1 MPVTTSSNICLSL
14 SIRAL
19 KLLGIPVLGL
29 LSACAA
35 TPNMS
40 TSLIAAGA
48 QIQTAATGFTFTE
61 GPAADALGNVYFS
74 DIPNNRIHILRN
86 NGELETFNANS
97 NGSNGLFFDNRWRLF
112 AAEGG
117 AGRISRLS
125 LRGDAVP
132 VISRYQ
138 GNAFN
143 SPNDL
148 WVDADGGIYFTDPRY
163 GNEAG
168 VPQDGYHVYYL
179 PAGAA
184 EAIRIINDMQRPN
197 GIIGTRDGTTLYVAD
212 HGAGQTFAYTITGP
226 GELSDKRLFAAQGSD
241 GVALDENGNLYL
253 TGSNITVYNPAGQL
267 IETIEVPLVPAN
279 LTFGGPN
286 RDILTITARTTV
298 FTLQMN
304 VRGMY

>member
-1 MPVTTSSNICLSL
+1 MPVTTSRMRPLSV
-14 SIRAL
+14 RAL
-19 KLLGIPVLGL
+19 TLCGIAVLGL
-29 LSACAA
+29 LSAC
-35 TPNMS
+35 TTTS
-40 TSLIAAGA
+40 TMPASLVAPGA
-48 QIQTAATGFTFTE
+48 QMQTAATGFAFTE
-61 GPAADALGNVYFS
+61 GPAADALGHVYFS

-86 NGELETFNANS
+86 NGQLETLTANS

-117 AGRISRLS
+117 GARISRLS

-132 VISRYQ
+132 VISSYQ

-148 WVDADGGIYFTDPRY
+148 WVDAEGGIYFTDPRY
-163 GNEAG
+163 GNETG

-179 PAGAA
+179 PAGAS
-184 EAIRIINDMQRPN
+184 EAIRIIDDMQRPN
-197 GIIGTRDGTTLYVAD
+197 GIIGTRDGSTLYVAD
-212 HGAGQTFAYTITGP
+212 HGAGQTFAYTLAGP
-226 GELSDKRLFAAQGSD
+226 GELTDKRLFAAQGSD

-253 TGSNITVYNPAGQL
+253 TSSNISVYNPAGQL
-267 IETIEVPLVPAN
+267 IETIEVPLAPAN